1 MTNSTTNN
9 NMQAAYRY
17 VLKKNNHYD
26 VKYFT
31 NTLKTAK
38 MFPSSQFIYIETK
51 SYLPKVFKCQ
61 NQIPK
66 SKHVF
71 APSIAKK

>member
-1 MTNSTTNN
+1 
-9 NMQAAYRY
+9 MQAAYRY

-31 NTLKTAK
+31 NTLETAK
-38 MFPSSQFIYIETK
+38 MFPSSQFTYIETK
-51 SYLPKVFKCQ
+51 SCPPNVFKCQ

-71 APSIAKK
+71 APLIAKK